1 MRELRAFAV
10 RGSGPRDLRPLITTN
25 QSYNIMAG
33 HIDIGLRG
41 EALVADYLAAR
52 GWRIV
57 EMRWRDHAHGGIR
70 TDVDIIAVSPDGVY
84 HFVEVKTRTYT
95 NNTGTDLSPEAALT
109 PAKARRMAGA
119 AERYMVLR
127 NLSGEIVLDLAAV
140 ILDDCGDRL
149 EIRYYPDVVR

>member
-1 MRELRAFAV
+1 
-10 RGSGPRDLRPLITTN
+10 
-25 QSYNIMAG
+25 MAG
-33 HIDIGLRG
+33 HIHTGLRG
-41 EALVADYLAAR
+41 ESFVADYLTAR

-57 EMRWRDHAHGGIR
+57 ETRWRDHAPGGAR

-119 AERYMVLR
+119 AERYMALK
-127 NLSGEIVLDLAAV
+127 NLSGEIAVDLAAV
-140 ILDDCGDRL
+140 VLDGNQNRP
-149 EIRYYPDVVR
+149 EIRYYTDILR